1 MGEGG
6 KGTKEGGFKAIG
18 ERGGGLFNFVSRS
31 LGRGGQQFNVHFKSV
46 PLLKVGKTV
55 K

>member
-18 ERGGGLFNFVSRS
+18 ERGGYLTSYQEVF
-31 LGRGGQQFNVHFKSV
+31 GGGSQQFNVHFKSV
-46 PLLKVGKTV
+46 SLLKVGKTV

>member
-18 ERGGGLFNFVSRS
+18 ERGGYLTSYQEVWG
-31 LGRGGQQFNVHFKSV
+31 GGQQFNVHFKSV
-46 PLLKVGKTV
+46 PLLKVGKRVRTI
-55 K
+55 